1 LVEAALADPQFRLVT
16 LTGPPGV
23 GKTRLALAAAGEIES
38 RFADGEVFVDLAR
51 VPSGSPVLGEIAR
64 AVGSSEAPGQPVRDR
79 LIDRLADREIL
90 LVVDNCE
97 HFLPMPELGEVL
109 AACAQ
114 LRVLATSRERL
125 HLTAEREISI
135 SPLPVPTAA
144 DLDVPERVAA
154 SPAVRLLV
162 SRAQAVQHG
171 LAVTAENARDLAEV
185 CIRLDGLPL
194 ALELAAAQLKVFTPG
209 ELAYRL
215 RHRSILLAGGF
226 HDMPDRH
233 EGLRTAISWSHN
245 LLPES
250 ERSMFRRLAVFV
262 GGWTLPA
269 AEAVCTSPDDA
280 RPLDVT
286 AATASLV
293 DKSIINRS
301 TRPDGV
307 TVFSMLESIREF
319 AAEQLAAHGEQE
331 PTRQRHA
338 GFYASLGVQAEVGIG
353 TSEEDLWWA
362 WLGYEHGNLRSALE
376 HSLNSGDLTT
386 ALQLASALGW
396 YWYTRGYVGEG
407 RVIVTRTLESADSA
421 GPVPAGA
428 IAGAVL
434 AAGILSWSHGDLDDA
449 AGLLGRSLT
458 MSEDEGDVRR
468 VAIASAFL
476 GHVARDAGDYDTAV
490 RHHARAREIHEGAE
504 NERGAAW
511 ARFDLGLLAWR
522 RGLLDEAADWLES
535 SLRRFGKIGYEWAVA
550 WSAWAL
556 ASVETR
562 RGNTRAA
569 AALAADALDTYDRL
583 DDRRGLA
590 QSLELVAEIASGRGL
605 GETAG
610 RLLGAASVIRR
621 ALAVPGTT
629 SELAAR
635 EHTERAVRQALGPER
650 AERAVDAGRA
660 LPSTGVLALARRV
673 VRPSAGRDDQPAP
686 WPTPR
691 EREVAALIAAGRTNR
706 EIGRTLGITE
716 KTAEVHVRNM
726 MGKLGARSRAEIASW
741 AVMHGIYE
749 PDRKSS

>member
-1 LVEAALADPQFRLVT
+1 
-16 LTGPPGV
+16 
-23 GKTRLALAAAGEIES
+23 
-38 RFADGEVFVDLAR
+38 
-51 VPSGSPVLGEIAR
+51 
-64 AVGSSEAPGQPVRDR
+64 
-79 LIDRLADREIL
+79 
-90 LVVDNCE
+90 
-97 HFLPMPELGEVL
+97 
-109 AACAQ
+109 
-114 LRVLATSRERL
+114 
-125 HLTAEREISI
+125 
-135 SPLPVPTAA
+135 
-144 DLDVPERVAA
+144 
-154 SPAVRLLV
+154 
-162 SRAQAVQHG
+162 
-171 LAVTAENARDLAEV
+171 
-185 CIRLDGLPL
+185 
-194 ALELAAAQLKVFTPG
+194 
-209 ELAYRL
+209 
-215 RHRSILLAGGF
+215 
-226 HDMPDRH
+226 
-233 EGLRTAISWSHN
+233 
-245 LLPES
+245 
-250 ERSMFRRLAVFV
+250 
-262 GGWTLPA
+262 
-269 AEAVCTSPDDA
+269 
-280 RPLDVT
+280 
-286 AATASLV
+286 
-293 DKSIINRS
+293 
-301 TRPDGV
+301 
-307 TVFSMLESIREF
+307 
-319 AAEQLAAHGEQE
+319 
-331 PTRQRHA
+331 
-338 GFYASLGVQAEVGIG
+338 
-353 TSEEDLWWA
+353 
-362 WLGYEHGNLRSALE
+362 
-376 HSLNSGDLTT
+376 
-386 ALQLASALGW
+386 
-396 YWYTRGYVGEG
+396 
-407 RVIVTRTLESADSA
+407 VIVTRTLESADSA